1 MLIFLEFRSL
11 DVAIFFPFLLY
22 IEEHIFHIDAGAILK
37 IKVPVVYVESE
48 GAVQLFRRSS
58 SVCPFDPFQ
67 SSFTTSYFIL
77 RQEF

>member
-48 GAVQLFRRSS
+48 GAV
-58 SVCPFDPFQ
+58 
-67 SSFTTSYFIL
+67 
-77 RQEF
+77 